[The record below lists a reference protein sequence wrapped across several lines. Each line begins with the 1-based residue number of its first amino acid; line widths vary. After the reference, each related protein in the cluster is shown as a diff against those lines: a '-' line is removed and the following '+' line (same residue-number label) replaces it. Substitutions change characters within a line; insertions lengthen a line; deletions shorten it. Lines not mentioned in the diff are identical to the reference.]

1 MVGRAGGAPRRAVP
15 RRQQHRGARA
25 HLPRAPPAPHY
36 LVSPC
41 IPFPCAA
48 SFCACGRSIIL
59 LACAQGC
66 SRPRLVIFEKTAP
79 DEIAT
84 VNTSFERV
92 PDHWIHPD
100 GNINFCVSRG
110 TLIPAADRKKPPMET
125 ADRAIAMIPQ
135 AAGLSRGPARV
146 VAARPATPPLMP
158 GGPPPLGLGHTPPLP
173 PYPNGMPGMQNGG
186 LPPGMGY
193 PNGMM
198 GKYNPY
204 AAQMYANGLAG
215 GQLNGMGGPHHAPQQ
230 AMPAHGFNNTRLPM
244 SQPAQMANAIMTSN
258 AMSGLNAAMN
268 GFANGLPVNTSGAMN
283 GQLPQWN
290 GQLPQMDGSGA
301 FAPNGFNGF
310 GVNGQNGVPPS
321 MLNPYGAPMS
331 SHPPTVASVAY
342 PSVPYHGPN
351 TLAQQP
357 GMNNGNPLGSP
368 LLMNTNGKRER
379 PEDDVAA
386 FNGMAPGV
394 GPFTPRGAIP
404 PPIPMHEAKMSAPRS
419 GGLDLLGDIAT
430 LMEHPKPAM
439 EPDGVVHE
447 VQSSPMAANMMGMP
461 IAAGH
466 EIAMPSA

>member
-173 PYPNGMPGMQNGG
+173 PYANGMPGMQNGG

-215 GQLNGMGGPHHAPQQ
+215 GQLNGMGGPHHAPPQQ

-258 AMSGLNAAMN
+258 AMSALAPLQELDQACRSEIEARVKSVLDAGAGQPAQFSNVIECFHFSDRTTLSGKNCDLLFIVLIIFN
-268 GFANGLPVNTSGAMN
+268 YCILLLP
-283 GQLPQWN
+283 
-290 GQLPQMDGSGA
+290 
-301 FAPNGFNGF
+301 
-310 GVNGQNGVPPS
+310 
-321 MLNPYGAPMS
+321 
-331 SHPPTVASVAY
+331 
-342 PSVPYHGPN
+342 
-351 TLAQQP
+351 
-357 GMNNGNPLGSP
+357 
-368 LLMNTNGKRER
+368 
-379 PEDDVAA
+379 
-386 FNGMAPGV
+386 
-394 GPFTPRGAIP
+394 
-404 PPIPMHEAKMSAPRS
+404 S
-419 GGLDLLGDIAT
+419 GGRQQRCMQLEQRSALR
-430 LMEHPKPAM
+430 
-439 EPDGVVHE
+439 
-447 VQSSPMAANMMGMP
+447 
-461 IAAGH
+461 GH
-466 EIAMPSA
+466 HRETGAVPF